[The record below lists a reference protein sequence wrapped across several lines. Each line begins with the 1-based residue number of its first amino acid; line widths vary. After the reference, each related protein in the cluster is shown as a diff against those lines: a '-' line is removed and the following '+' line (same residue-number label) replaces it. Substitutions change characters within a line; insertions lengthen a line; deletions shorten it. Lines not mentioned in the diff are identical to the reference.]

1 MLISKQLVTDILN
14 VLQKSTKVTER
25 VVCATGIARNTVTKL
40 RREHKSD
47 TASGSKMKTP
57 PKAKRR
63 RKEYFDGFSLTG
75 LRNIIHSMYTVR
87 KEIPTMRKILVAAKT
102 DLNYTGSETTLRK
115 IIKVI

>member
-1 MLISKQLVTDILN
+1 
-14 VLQKSTKVTER
+14 
-25 VVCATGIARNTVTKL
+25 
-40 RREHKSD
+40 
-47 TASGSKMKTP
+47 MKTP

-75 LRNIIHSMYTVR
+75 LKNIIHSMYTVR
-87 KEIPTMRKILVAAKT
+87 KEIPTMRKILAAAKT